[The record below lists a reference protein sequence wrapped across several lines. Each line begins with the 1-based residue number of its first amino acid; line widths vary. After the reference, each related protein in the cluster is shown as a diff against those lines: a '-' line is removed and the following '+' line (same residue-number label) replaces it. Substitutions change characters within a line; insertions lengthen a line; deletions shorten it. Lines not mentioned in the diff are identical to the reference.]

1 MAGHRPSRKLGPM
14 AARRRLALGLGVA
27 GALALPCAAAAIEPA
42 VARPH
47 FVSGTEPRAGGSAFF
62 VAVPGDAGAVAITT
76 SHAFELGDLVLARE
90 VRFELAAAKQRV
102 SVASRL
108 HAEPG
113 KPFSAAGGTLRDDFL
128 VFALDL
134 APKGVRTLPLCERD
148 CAKLGQRVRI
158 LGAPASGSAN
168 EDDFF
173 GVVTKAAADQLE
185 VELDVPADLRGF
197 GGGPVLRQPGG
208 DVIGILQAQW
218 PTGDGLRL
226 GVAPID
232 GVRAA
237 LAKPLERGLGRPFA
251 SFAERAGLTAGAVAG
266 SAAPAR
272 RTAAAREPAPEGVLD
287 DSAGQGPLL
296 GRAGALSTDLRLA
309 IDHPGDGGIVTDAQ
323 GAFVAGRALAL
334 LGEFRRFDV
343 LLVIDTSDSTRAAS
357 GGDVNEN
364 GVVGEDRLMGV
375 FPITDAGDSIL
386 AAEVAAARRV
396 LQSFDARSTRVG
408 LVTFAGNPL
417 DPPGTISV
425 GGSGAPSALT
435 EQPLTTEYRLVEK
448 ALDRVLSRGPEGLT
462 NMTEGV
468 RLAVRELK
476 GFRGA
481 ISKPDP
487 DSEKVVLFFTDGQ
500 PTLPYDNSESQNVR
514 SVLRAADQ
522 ARRAGVVIHS
532 FALGPEALDG
542 PLAAVEMARAS
553 RGRFTPVRRPG
564 DLIRVIENV
573 NFANLDQLEVRNS
586 TLAKPATE
594 LVQKADGGF
603 GALVPVQPGR
613 NVIEVRARASD
624 GTEARAEV
632 AIQFVPNA
640 TPVDTPP
647 ALVSL
652 RNQLLEQRIVSLRR
666 DRIEAERERQEEVR
680 KELELEIER
689 ERATAEERAATQR
702 RELRIEPAR
711 DVEPDGEAEP
721 AE

>member
-1 MAGHRPSRKLGPM
+1 M
-14 AARRRLALGLGVA
+14 AARRRRWALGLGLA
-27 GALALPCAAAAIEPA
+27 CALPGAARAIEPA

-47 FVSGTEPRAGGSAFF
+47 FVAGTEPRAGGSAFF
-62 VAVPGDAGAVAITT
+62 VGVPGDPGAVAVTT
-76 SHAFELGDLVLARE
+76 AHAFDLGDLVLARE
-90 VRFELAAAKQRV
+90 VRFELAAQKQRV

-108 HAEPG
+108 HAAPG
-113 KPFSAAGGTLRDDFL
+113 QPFSTPGGTLRDDFL

-134 APKGVRTLPLCERD
+134 VPKGVRTLPLCERE
-148 CAKLGQRVRI
+148 CAKVGQRVRI
-158 LGAPASGSAN
+158 LGAPASGAAD

-173 GVVTKAAADQLE
+173 GRVTKAAPDQLE

-218 PTGDGLRL
+218 PSEDGLRL

-232 GVRAA
+232 GLRAA
-237 LAKPLERGLGRPFA
+237 LAKPLDGGLGRPFA
-251 SFAERAGLTAGAVAG
+251 SFAERAGLTASAVSGTADPKPR
-266 SAAPAR
+266 A
-272 RTAAAREPAPEGVLD
+272 AAARAPEPPPEGVLD
-287 DSAGQGPLL
+287 DRTSQGPLL

-309 IDHPGDGGIVTDAQ
+309 IDHPGEGGVVTDAQ

-357 GGDVNEN
+357 GADVNEN

-386 AAEVAAARRV
+386 AAEIAAARKV
-396 LQSFDARSTRVG
+396 LESFDPRSTRVG

-417 DPPGTISV
+417 APPGTLTV
-425 GGSGAPSALT
+425 GGSDAPSALT
-435 EQPLTTEYRLVEK
+435 EQPLTTEYRLVAK
-448 ALDRVLSRGPEGLT
+448 ALERVLARGPEGLT

-500 PTLPYDNSESQNVR
+500 PTLPFDNAESQNVR

-522 ARRAGVVIHS
+522 ARRADVVIHS

-553 RGRFTPVRRPG
+553 RGRFTPVRKPG

-573 NFANLDQLEVRNS
+573 NFANLDRLEVRNR

-613 NVIEVRARASD
+613 NVIEVHARASD
-624 GTEARAEV
+624 GTEAHAEV
-632 AIQFVPNA
+632 AIQFLPDA
-640 TPVDTPP
+640 SPVDTPP
-647 ALVSL
+647 GLVSL

-666 DRIEAERERQEEVR
+666 DRIEVERDRQEEVR
-680 KELELEIER
+680 RALELEIER
-689 ERATAEERAATQR
+689 ERAAAEERAATQR
-702 RELRIEPAR
+702 RQLRIDPVREGEPAA
-711 DVEPDGEAEP
+711 GEAP
-721 AE
+721 PGP

>member
-1 MAGHRPSRKLGPM
+1 M
-14 AARRRLALGLGVA
+14 AATRLAFGLGLA
-27 GALALPCAAAAIEPA
+27 CALAAAAAGAIEPA
-42 VARPH
+42 VSRPR

-62 VAVPGDAGAVAITT
+62 TPAPGEAGAVAITT
-76 SHAFELGDLVLARE
+76 AHAFALADLALAKE
-90 VRFELAAAKQRV
+90 VHFELAAAKERV
-102 SVASRL
+102 SVSSRL
-108 HAEPG
+108 YAEPG
-113 KPFSAAGGTLRDDFL
+113 KPFHAAGGSLRGDFL

-134 APKGVRTLPLCERD
+134 APRGARVLPLCERD
-148 CAKLGQRVRI
+148 CAQVGQRVRI
-158 LGAPASGSAN
+158 LGAPASGAAD

-173 GVVTKAAADQLE
+173 GRITAATPEAIE

-208 DVIGILQAQW
+208 DVLGILQGQR
-218 PTGDGLRL
+218 PERGGLRL
-226 GVAPID
+226 DVAPID
-232 GVRAA
+232 GVRKA
-237 LAKPLERGLGRPFA
+237 LARPLDGGLGRPFA
-251 SFAERAGLTAGAVAG
+251 SFAARAGLTAGVPATPE
-266 SAAPAR
+266 AAPS
-272 RTAAAREPAPEGVLD
+272 GVLD
-287 DSAGQGPLL
+287 DAASQGPLL

-309 IDHPGDGGIVTDAQ
+309 IDHPGEGGIVSDAE

-343 LLVIDTSDSTRAAS
+343 VLVIDTSDSTRAAS
-357 GGDVNEN
+357 GADVNEN
-364 GVVGEDRLMGV
+364 GLVGEDRLLGV

-396 LQSFDARSTRVG
+396 LESFDARNTRVG

-417 DPPGTISV
+417 QAPGTLTL
-425 GGSGAPSALT
+425 GGGGAPSALT
-435 EQPLTTEYRLVEK
+435 EQALTTEYSLVGK
-448 ALDRVLSRGPEGLT
+448 ALDRVLARGPEGLT

-468 RLAVRELK
+468 RLGVRELK

-481 ISKPDP
+481 ISKPDA
-487 DSEKVVLFFTDGQ
+487 DSEKVMLFFTDGQ
-500 PTLPYDNSESQNVR
+500 PTLPYDNSPSHNVR

-553 RGRFTPVRRPG
+553 RGRFTPVRKPG

-573 NFANLDQLEVRNS
+573 NFANLDLLEVRNR
-586 TLAKPATE
+586 TLDRPATE

-613 NVIEVRARASD
+613 NVIQVRARASD
-624 GTEARAEV
+624 GTEAEAEV
-632 AIQFVPNA
+632 AIQFLPEA
-640 TPVDTPP
+640 GPTGTPKE
-647 ALVSL
+647 LVSL

-680 KELELEIER
+680 RELELEIER
-689 ERATAEERAATQR
+689 ERAAAEERAASQR
-702 RELRIEPAR
+702 RELRIEPAP
-711 DVEPDGEAEP
+711 ESEAEGEAPP
-721 AE
+721 AP